1 MAELDYITRKH
12 LFCLNCGCGMV
23 GEKDTN
29 CPVCNKPVKVE
40 KVANVPFG
48 EKTQQE

>member
-1 MAELDYITRKH
+1 MPDLMKKLRI
-12 LFCLNCGCGMV
+12 CLNCGCGMV

-29 CPVCNKPVKVE
+29 CPVCDKPMKEE

-48 EKTQQE
+48 EKIQQE